1 MLVEAFP
8 GDRAVGRSNRKNLS
22 FAKEP
27 IMSSSRKKIALSIGK
42 EVSPVENY
50 MTEPGHEI
58 FGSLVFNDQTQQK
71 YLSKDVLKKLRA
83 TTIKGEPLDP
93 SIADQVAQG
102 MKEWALEHG
111 ASHYTH
117 WFIPLTGLGA
127 EKHDSFLE
135 YAADGG
141 AMAEFSG
148 KTLIKGEPDASSF
161 PSGGT
166 RSTFEARGYTAWDPS
181 SPAFIQKELNGA
193 TLTIPTAFV
202 SYTEEALDYKTPLL
216 RSGESLSKQALRLL
230 KLFGNKTAK
239 HVFTN
244 MGPEQEYFLIDRKYY
259 ELRPDL
265 IAGGRTLFGAAPYR
279 GQELEDHYFGSI
291 RERILAYMMDLDR
304 ELWRLG
310 ILSKTRHNEV
320 APAQFEMAP
329 LYAKSSLAAD
339 NNMMV
344 MELMR
349 KVAMRHGLV
358 CLLHEKPFK
367 GINGSGKHNN
377 WSMGTDEGENLLE
390 PGTTPHANAQFL
402 AFLVAIISAVDK
414 YAELLRIAIA
424 GPGNDHRLGANEAPP
439 AIISIFLGEQLQD
452 IIGQLEKGPAT
463 SSKSGGTMQLG
474 VSTLPPLPKDA
485 TDRNRTSPFAFTG
498 NKFEFRAVGSSAPIY
513 WPNAVLNT
521 IVAESIDRIATEL
534 EKGGDLNK
542 TLATILQREIKEHKK
557 VLFDGNGYAEDWHA
571 EAAKRGLPNLKTT
584 VDALHAMPK
593 KEYKELFSKYKVLS
607 EKEYEAREEI
617 TWERYVKVTN
627 IEANATVD
635 IARNLILP
643 AVLSYQNHL
652 AQTISLTQSVSKAG
666 QKGQAALLDE
676 VAKGASDL
684 YEATE
689 ALDALLESANGG
701 SSLHQIAASF
711 KDSVIPGML
720 KVRDIADWLETIVD
734 DSLWPLP
741 KYREMLFQY

>member
-1 MLVEAFP
+1 
-8 GDRAVGRSNRKNLS
+8 
-22 FAKEP
+22 
-27 IMSSSRKKIALSIGK
+27 
-42 EVSPVENY
+42 
-50 MTEPGHEI
+50 
-58 FGSLVFNDQTQQK
+58 
-71 YLSKDVLKKLRA
+71 
-83 TTIKGEPLDP
+83 
-93 SIADQVAQG
+93 
-102 MKEWALEHG
+102 
-111 ASHYTH
+111 
-117 WFIPLTGLGA
+117 
-127 EKHDSFLE
+127 
-135 YAADGG
+135 
-141 AMAEFSG
+141 
-148 KTLIKGEPDASSF
+148 
-161 PSGGT
+161 
-166 RSTFEARGYTAWDPS
+166 
-181 SPAFIQKELNGA
+181 
-193 TLTIPTAFV
+193 
-202 SYTEEALDYKTPLL
+202 
-216 RSGESLSKQALRLL
+216 
-230 KLFGNKTAK
+230 
-239 HVFTN
+239 
-244 MGPEQEYFLIDRKYY
+244 
-259 ELRPDL
+259 
-265 IAGGRTLFGAAPYR
+265 
-279 GQELEDHYFGSI
+279 
-291 RERILAYMMDLDR
+291 
-304 ELWRLG
+304 
-310 ILSKTRHNEV
+310 V

>member
-1 MLVEAFP
+1 
-8 GDRAVGRSNRKNLS
+8 
-22 FAKEP
+22 
-27 IMSSSRKKIALSIGK
+27 MSSSRKKIALSIGK
-42 EVSPVENY
+42 EVPPVENY
-50 MTEPGHEI
+50 MSEPGHEI
-58 FGSLVFNDQTQQK
+58 FGSLVFNDKVQK
-71 YLSKDVLKKLRA
+71 EYLSKDVLKKLRA
-83 TTIKGEPLDP
+83 TTMKGEPLDP
-93 SIADQVAQG
+93 AIADQVAQA
-102 MKEWALEHG
+102 MKEWALSHG
-111 ASHYTH
+111 ATHYTH
-117 WFIPLTGLGA
+117 WFFPLTGLGA

-135 YAADGG
+135 NTPEGG
-141 AMAEFSG
+141 AIAEFSG

-166 RSTFEARGYTAWDPS
+166 RSTFEARGYTAWDPTS
-181 SPAFIQKELNGA
+181 SAFIQKEVNGA

-202 SYTEEALDYKTPLL
+202 SYTEEALDFKTPLL
-216 RSGESLSKQALRLL
+216 RSGESLSAQALRLL
-230 KLFGNKTAK
+230 RLFGNKTAK

-265 IAGGRTLFGAAPYR
+265 IAGGRTLFGAPPYR
-279 GQELEDHYFGSI
+279 GQELEDHYFASI

-329 LYAKSSLAAD
+329 LYERSSIAAD
-339 NNMMV
+339 HNMMV

-452 IIGQLEKGPAT
+452 IVNQLEKGSAS
-463 SSKSGGTMQLG
+463 SSKSSGTMQLG

-542 TLATILQREIKEHKK
+542 NLATILQRELKEHKK
-557 VLFDGNGYAEDWHA
+557 VLFDGNGYGADWHA
-571 EAAKRGLPNLKTT
+571 EAQKRGLPNLKTT
-584 VDALHAMPK
+584 VDALKVMPK
-593 KEYKELFSKYKVLS
+593 KEYKELFAKYKVLN
-607 EKEYEAREEI
+607 EKEYEAREEVM
-617 TWERYVKVTN
+617 WERYVKVTN
-627 IEANATVD
+627 IEAGATVD
-635 IARNLILP
+635 IARNQILP
-643 AVLSYQNHL
+643 AVLKYQSHL
-652 AQTISLTQSVSKAG
+652 AGTIQATSAVVKAG
-666 QKGQAALLDE
+666 QKGQTALLE
-676 VAKGASDL
+676 EIAKGASEL
-684 YEATE
+684 YEAVE
-689 ALDALLESANGG
+689 ALEGLIESANGG

-720 KVRDIADWLETIVD
+720 KVREVADWLESLVD
-734 DSLWPLP
+734 DDLWPLP

>member
-1 MLVEAFP
+1 M
-8 GDRAVGRSNRKNLS
+8 SNPRQK
-22 FAKEP
+22 A
-27 IMSSSRKKIALSIGK
+27 ILSIGN
-42 EVSPVENY
+42 EVPPVENY
-50 MTEPGHEI
+50 LAEPGHEI
-58 FGSLVFNDQTQQK
+58 FGSLVFNDATQQK

-83 TTIKGEPLDP
+83 TTIKGEPLDS

-102 MKEWALEHG
+102 MKEWALAHG
-111 ASHYTH
+111 ATHYTH

-135 YAADGG
+135 YTADGG
-141 AMAEFSG
+141 AIAEFSG

-166 RSTFEARGYTAWDPS
+166 RSTFEARGYTAWDPT
-181 SPAFIQKELNGA
+181 SPAFIQKEVNGA

-202 SYTEEALDYKTPLL
+202 SYTEEALDFKTPLL
-216 RSGESLSKQALRLL
+216 RSVESLSKQALRLL
-230 KLFGNKTAK
+230 RLFGNKTAK

-244 MGPEQEYFLIDRKYY
+244 MGPEQEYFLVDRKYY

-279 GQELEDHYFGSI
+279 GQELEDHYFGAI

-329 LYAKSSLAAD
+329 LYEKSSIAAD
-339 NNMMV
+339 HNMIV

-349 KVAMRHGLV
+349 KVALRHGLV
-358 CLLHEKPFK
+358 CLLHEKPFA
-367 GINGSGKHNN
+367 GINGNGKHNN

-390 PGTTPHANAQFL
+390 PGKTPHDNAQFL
-402 AFLVAIISAVDK
+402 AFLVAVIAAVDK
-414 YAELLRIAIA
+414 YAELLRIGIA

-452 IIGQLEKGPAT
+452 IVDQLIKGPAS

-474 VSTLPPLPKDA
+474 VSTLPPLPMDA

-521 IVAESIDRIATEL
+521 IVAESIDRIATKL
-534 EKGGDLNK
+534 EKDGGLKN
-542 TLATILQREIKEHKK
+542 LAAVLQEELKEHSK
-557 VLFDGNGYAEDWHA
+557 VLFNGNGYSAEWHA

-584 VDALHAMPK
+584 VDALKVMSK
-593 KEYKELFSKYKVLS
+593 KEYKELFSKYKVLN
-607 EKEYEAREEI
+607 EKELAAREEI
-617 TWERYVKVTN
+617 MWERYVKVTN
-627 IEANATVD
+627 IEAGATVD
-635 IARNLILP
+635 IARNQILP
-643 AVLSYQNHL
+643 AVLKYQNEL
-652 AQTISLTQSVSKAG
+652 AKTIQTTAAVSKAG
-666 QKGQAALLDE
+666 QKGQTALLDE
-676 VAKGASDL
+676 VAKGASEL

-689 ALDALLESANGG
+689 ALDGLIESANGG
-701 SSLHQIAASF
+701 SSHHQVAASF
-711 KDSVIPGML
+711 KDSVIPAML
-720 KVRDIADWLETIVD
+720 KVREIADWLETVVD
-734 DSLWPLP
+734 DELWPLP